1 MDHGRKSAEINRC
14 FYLLLLA
21 AGGMSVS
28 VSAQTATWR
37 STTNTNQW
45 VDNGTLSSTEW
56 TPAAGYFE
64 VFPDTLYQT
73 IAGFGGCFSEKG
85 WDPIVKLDALRRDS
99 VLRALFDTSGCNF
112 NNCRMSI
119 GSNDFAE
126 NLSYYSLNDSSG
138 DYDMSAMSLSRDS
151 QRIIPFIKAAMVFQ
165 PDLAVWA
172 SPWCPPEWM
181 KTDGHY
187 YGGSTLK
194 QDTQTLSAYALY
206 LEKAVKAYRATGI
219 TITAL
224 AAQNE
229 PTQGNGYSFPVCVWS
244 PAQYANFYKNHLLPR
259 FKRDAVDVKLMW
271 GTFCCGTYSDWIQ
284 TPMLDTA
291 ILNNI
296 SIFGLQHTLSGWAPS
311 AFAAYPGKQIYETE
325 TDCCHN
331 NDWNGG
337 VIEFDLLATFLNAGA
352 VQYSEW
358 NMVLDKSGLS
368 GWYWKQASMITIDT
382 SAKTITYTP
391 AFFGVKHW
399 THYIKLNARRIK
411 LVNSNSS
418 LNGGTSAFLN
428 PDGTIV
434 LLAGN
439 EAASPYQLSIKS
451 GDRAFTATLPAASF
465 NTFVISPK
473 VSVFNSGTDGQALA
487 LVSKVR
493 LHNATLH
500 ITINDGIHMDGIEF
514 ALKDLKGS
522 TIWSGSR
529 GAADMQQGALR
540 IPIKTRTGRLT
551 SGCYLLEVKIRSA
564 GSLMKGAAR
573 LAVVI

>member
-1 MDHGRKSAEINRC
+1 MNKVGKRTGINRC
-14 FYLLLLA
+14 FCILLMA
-21 AGGMSVS
+21 ASGISVS

-37 STTNTNQW
+37 STTNANQW

-56 TPAAGYFE
+56 TPTANYIE

-73 IAGFGGCFSEKG
+73 IVGFGGCFSEKG
-85 WDPIVKLDALRRDS
+85 WDPIVKLDALQRDS
-99 VLRALFDTSGCNF
+99 VMRSLFDTSGCNF
-112 NNCRMSI
+112 NNCRMPI
-119 GSNDFAE
+119 GASDFAE

-138 DYDMSAMSLSRDS
+138 DYDMSAFNLSRDS
-151 QRIIPFIKAAMVFQ
+151 LRIIPFVKAAMVYQ
-165 PDLAVWA
+165 PNLEVWA
-172 SPWCPPEWM
+172 SPWCPPQWM

-187 YGGSTLK
+187 YGSGTLK
-194 QDTQTLSAYALY
+194 QDTQTLRAYTLY
-206 LEKAVKAYRATGI
+206 LEKAVKAFRAKGI
-219 TITAL
+219 NITAL

-229 PTQGNGYSFPVCVWS
+229 PTQGNGQSWPGCVWS
-244 PAQYANFYKNHLLPR
+244 TTQYANFYKNYLIPR
-259 FKRDAVDVKLMW
+259 FKRDTVDVKLMW

-296 SIFGLQHTLSGWAPS
+296 SIFGLQHTVSGWTPQAY
-311 AFAAYPGKQIYETE
+311 AAYPGKQIFETE

-337 VIEFDLLATFLNAGA
+337 IIEFDLLATFLNAGA

-368 GWYWKQASMITIDT
+368 GWSWKQSSMITIDT
-382 SAKTITYTP
+382 SAKTVTYTP
-391 AFFGVKHW
+391 AFYGVKHW

-418 LNGGTSAFLN
+418 LSGGTSAYLN

-439 EAASPYQLSIKS
+439 EATSPYELSIKS
-451 GDRAFTATLPAASF
+451 GNRVFTATLPATSF
-465 NTFVISPK
+465 NTFVISSQ
-473 VSVFNSGTDGQALA
+473 VSVFNSGTDGQAWA
-487 LVSKVR
+487 LVSGVR
-493 LHNATLH
+493 LHNATL
-500 ITINDGIHMDGIEF
+500 IFTINDKIHIDGIEF
-514 ALKDLKGS
+514 ALKDLKGR

-529 GAADMQQGALR
+529 SAADMHRGALQ
-540 IPIKTRTGRLT
+540 IPIKTRTGRLP

-564 GSLMKGAAR
+564 GATMKGAAKP
-573 LAVVI
+573 AVII